1 MAEKGF
7 DLDRYQHLMRT
18 RDRYRRYLAA
28 QEDALATESAEGAA
42 AGGGVF
48 LGFKPKTS

>member
-18 RDRYRRYLAA
+18 RERYRRYLAA
-28 QEDALATESAEGAA
+28 QEDASSAEADGATSA
-42 AGGGVF
+42 TGVF
-48 LGFKPKTS
+48 IGFKPKTT

>member
-18 RDRYRRYLAA
+18 RERYRRYLAA
-28 QEDALATESAEGAA
+28 QEEATSAEADSISA
-42 AGGGVF
+42 EGVF

>member
-18 RDRYRRYLAA
+18 RERYRRYLAA
-28 QEDALATESAEGAA
+28 QEEASSAEADAA
-42 AGGGVF
+42 SAEGVF

>member
-18 RDRYRRYLAA
+18 RERYRRYLAA
-28 QEDALATESAEGAA
+28 QEEASGTDDAA
-42 AGGGVF
+42 AGGVF